1 MTEANSL
8 VVCTS
13 RRTNAPKSSPALGSR
28 HWSRNASSY
37 LIKRHEAL
45 AIIENLGP
53 IVYAVTYGP
62 YIKIGWTAHI
72 TRRIQG
78 LDSQATREGHPPC
91 TIIAFRFGTTD
102 DETEAHHALRE
113 HLAKGREYFHPNPP
127 VIELLESWQH

>member
-13 RRTNAPKSSPALGSR
+13 RATNAPKSSPALGSR

-45 AIIENLGP
+45 AIIENLG
-53 IVYAVTYGP
+53 
-62 YIKIGWTAHI
+62 
-72 TRRIQG
+72 
-78 LDSQATREGHPPC
+78 
-91 TIIAFRFGTTD
+91 
-102 DETEAHHALRE
+102 ETHHALRE

-127 VIELLESWQH
+127 VIELAWSSICASSIMR